1 MAQRIVARRGRSVWC
16 RSTMMVPEI
25 DLLEA
30 RIFFLLRREA
40 ELADWGRMKIPWV

>member
-25 DLLEA
+25 DPLEA
-30 RIFFLLRREA
+30 RIFLLRREA
-40 ELADWGRMKIPWV
+40 ELSDWGRMKILWM